1 MAPTLVALAAGVGS
15 RYGGLKQLEAIG
27 PAGETLLDYSVY
39 DAVRAG
45 FSKVVFVVRPE
56 TESEFRQ
63 AFAGGMA
70 KQVSIAYV
78 HQTIQELPGG
88 LRPPPDRVKPWGTGH
103 AVLMAEPEVEGEFA
117 VINAD
122 DFYGAESYRVLARFL
137 DNPAPRRSPDY
148 AMVGFELGRT
158 LSDSGSVSRGIC
170 QLDSEGHLERI
181 VEVLEVWK
189 HGGGAVI
196 MGDGGQ
202 QIEIPGDAVVS
213 MNLWGF
219 TPELFSELRRRF
231 ERFLCCKGKTE
242 DSEFLVPEVIQA
254 LVREGRAQVEVLAG
268 AGQWCGITYPED
280 KERVARVVASLVEGG
295 DYPERLWS

>member
-15 RYGGLKQLEAIG
+15 RYGGLKQLEPIG
-27 PAGETLLDYSVY
+27 PGGETLLDYSVY
-39 DAVRAG
+39 DALRAG

-56 TESEFRQ
+56 TESDFRE

-70 KQVSIAYV
+70 KHVPIAFV
-78 HQTIQELPGG
+78 HQTVQELPGG
-88 LRPPPDRVKPWGTGH
+88 LRPPPGRVKPWGTGH
-103 AVLMAEPEVEGEFA
+103 AVLMAEPEVEGKFT

-137 DNPAPRRSPDY
+137 DEPDPQGSSIY
-148 AMVGFELGRT
+148 AMVGFKLGQT

-170 QLDSEGHLERI
+170 QRDSGGHLERI
-181 VEVLEVWK
+181 VEVFEVWK
-189 HGGGAVI
+189 SGRGGVYTD
-196 MGDGGQ
+196 GDGQ

-219 TPELFSELRRRF
+219 TPELFPELGRRF
-231 ERFLCCKGKTE
+231 ERFLGCEDKTE

-254 LVREGRAQVEVLAG
+254 LVREGRAQVEVLGG

-280 KERVARVVASLVEGG
+280 KERVARVIASMIEAGE
-295 DYPERLWS
+295 YPERLWS

>member
-15 RYGGLKQLEAIG
+15 RYGGLKQLEPIG
-27 PAGETLLDYSVY
+27 PGGETLLDYSVY
-39 DAVRAG
+39 DALRAG

-56 TESEFRQ
+56 TESDFRK
-63 AFAGGMA
+63 AFAEGMA
-70 KQVSIAYV
+70 KQVPIAFV
-78 HQTIQELPGG
+78 HQTVQELPGG
-88 LRPPPDRVKPWGTGH
+88 LRPPPGRVKPWGTGH
-103 AVLMAEPEVEGEFA
+103 AVLMAEPEVEGKFT

-137 DNPAPRRSPDY
+137 DEPDPQGSSIY
-148 AMVGFELGRT
+148 AMVGFKLGQT

-170 QLDSEGHLERI
+170 QLDSRGHLERI
-181 VEVLEVWK
+181 VEVFEVWK
-189 HGGGAVI
+189 RGSGGVYT
-196 MGDGGQ
+196 DDDRQ

-219 TPELFSELRRRF
+219 TPELFLELGRRF
-231 ERFLCCKGKTE
+231 ERFLCCEDRTE

-254 LVREGRAQVEVLAG
+254 LVREGRAQVEVLGG

-280 KERVARVVASLVEGG
+280 KERVARVIASMIEAGE
-295 DYPERLWS
+295 YPERLWS